1 MDCGPRQLANI
12 TCAIALWDLR
22 LIIYQTARGA
32 ILTFLLFQ
40 ASLSCPSIR
49 EEFGVQCVFTE
60 YVKTLPCEMLP
71 TFWSA
76 AELHLLEGTTLAPAV
91 SSKMNR
97 LRKEYDQLCA
107 MVTSTKWF
115 RLVQVHL
122 DFDDWMQVDA
132 MFRSRA
138 LEFHGSCM
146 IPGTLHDIGRQPGL
160 NIYRNGSCQPRSRRS
175 DQRDIRQDR

>member
-1 MDCGPRQLANI
+1 L
-12 TCAIALWDLR
+12 T
-22 LIIYQTARGA
+22 LIIHQTARGA

-40 ASLSCPSIR
+40 ASLSCTSIH
-49 EEFGVQCVFTE
+49 EKFGVQCLFTE

-76 AELHLLEGTTLAPAV
+76 EELRLLAGTTLAPAV

-97 LRKEYDQLCA
+97 LRKEYDQLCSMIA
-107 MVTSTKWF
+107 NTKWF
-115 RLVQVHL
+115 RLVQMHL

-146 IPGTLHDIGRQPGL
+146 IPGMPHVNCSQSAL
-160 NIYRNGSCQPRSRRS
+160 NSHRNGSCQPCSRRS
-175 DQRDIRQDR
+175 DQRHIR